1 MRPRLPPLNA
11 LRAFEAAA
19 ATLSFTKAAE
29 DLFVTQ
35 GAVSR
40 QVKLLEEYLGLPLFR
55 RLHRGL
61 ELTEEGRRLL
71 SACSDAFDRL
81 AHAAEGLKASQNE
94 LRLKVPPT
102 FAIRWLIRRLD
113 AFEAANPTVRVR
125 LSTAF
130 PDHDFQPHEFDA
142 AILYRPQNTGALR
155 QDLVMTEL
163 LTPVAS
169 PEVAARLKSPKDLA
183 RTILL
188 HPTADM
194 RDWRDWLKL
203 AGLPAL
209 AHFRD
214 QIFDTEDFSIQ
225 AAASGRGVAIANLP
239 LIEEDLSAGRLIAPF
254 PDLKLATGNDY
265 FLAYPAERANLPKIA
280 AFRDWLRG
288 ASAR

>member
-71 SACSDAFDRL
+71 SACTDAFDRL
-81 AHAAEGLKASQNE
+81 AHAAEGLKATQNE

-113 AFEAANPTVRVR
+113 AFEAANPSVRVR

-130 PDHDFQPHEFDA
+130 PDWDFQPSEFDA
-142 AILYRPQNTGALR
+142 AIVYRPQNLASMR
-155 QDLVMTEL
+155 MDMVMTER

-169 PEVAARLKSPKDLA
+169 PQVAARLKTPADLN

-188 HPTADM
+188 HPTADL

-203 AGLPAL
+203 ARLPDL
-209 AHFRD
+209 SHFRD

-225 AAASGRGVAIANLP
+225 AAAAGRGVAIANLA
-239 LIEEDLSAGRLIAPF
+239 LIDEDLHTGRLIAPF
-254 PDLKLATGNDY
+254 PDLLLETGNDY
-265 FLAYPAERANLPKIA
+265 FLVYPPERANLPKIA
-280 AFRDWLRG
+280 AFRDWLRA
-288 ASAR
+288 ASQR